1 MVNYLNDTPDAVAE
15 MLFRLGAIKV
25 NLSQYHKL
33 ASGDYSPLYFD
44 AKVLLSDVDARSM
57 VSGRI
62 VFWVHSQF
70 EQVDAVV
77 GVADGA
83 VVKQKAAA
91 GLSAHALFDSSR
103 NPVGFVAHMQQQLAV
118 HIHRLLLG
126 NGRREAGSLLP
137 EVGI

>member
-62 VFWVHSQF
+62 VF
-70 EQVDAVV
+70 
-77 GVADGA
+77 
-83 VVKQKAAA
+83 
-91 GLSAHALFDSSR
+91 
-103 NPVGFVAHMQQQLAV
+103 
-118 HIHRLLLG
+118 
-126 NGRREAGSLLP
+126 
-137 EVGI
+137 